1 MSVHQLK
8 SDPHFES
15 VGQAAA
21 GVVAK
26 ADPYA
31 FWNEALALGGGR
43 QLNREQSKSLNVTTE
58 PKAGFYRKRNKD
70 GKDVA
75 VAIWITE
82 GGMVALAGD
91 RPVDPDEI
99 WTWCCAWPIPH
110 ELYEA
115 VTDRDE
121 PWPDDAPVADAVPGH
136 NMPDDPHEAAKIEFA
151 GEKELAEEFLKK
163 PVTTQAQADQ
173 AAVWAKKLSDLHG
186 KVDKMFRADKDPI
199 VVAGR
204 EVDAKYRWREEP
216 KALAT
221 KLKRAQDDFLREQDR
236 LEQERQRRAREEADR
251 IRREAEE
258 AARKAAES
266 DQQSDRER
274 AAAKA
279 EAERLAAEAAAK
291 EREAQAQKVSAG
303 RTGARTS
310 LRTFVSARIV
320 DYDKALVALKDHPDM
335 RALVEQLANRAVK
348 AGVPLAGVERVEE
361 KRAA

>member
-1 MSVHQLK
+1 MTMEHIG
-8 SDPHFES
+8 DI
-15 VGQAAA
+15 AAR
-21 GVVAK
+21 VVAN

-31 FWNEALALGGGR
+31 YWNKALALGGGR
-43 QLNREQSKSLNVTTE
+43 QLTREQSKSLNITTE
-58 PKAGFYRKRNKD
+58 PKCGFYRKRNKD
-70 GKDVA
+70 GADIP
-75 VAIWITE
+75 VAIWVE
-82 GGMVALAGD
+82 DSGFVAKAGE
-91 RPVDPDEI
+91 RMVDPDEI
-99 WTWCCAWPIPH
+99 WTWVCSWPISH
-110 ELYEA
+110 DTYEA
-115 VTDRDE
+115 IMNGGA
-121 PWPDDAPVADAVPGH
+121 WADDAPVAEPVIGH

-186 KVDKMFRADKDPI
+186 KVDKMFRAEKDPI

-204 EVDAKYRWREEP
+204 EVDEKYRWREEP
-216 KALAT
+216 KALST

-236 LEQERQRRAREEADR
+236 LEQERQRKAREEADR

-266 DQQSDRER
+266 DQQSAKERE
-274 AAAKA
+274 AAKA

-310 LRTFVSARIV
+310 LRTYVSARII
-320 DYDKALVALKDHPDM
+320 DYDKAVAALKDHPDM
-335 RALVEQLANRAVK
+335 RSLVEQLANRAVK
-348 AGVPLAGVERVEE
+348 AGVPVAGIERVEE